1 MTAPNPYA
9 TTPQPAPQ
17 PPQQESSSSPLMRI
31 AIWFAIGALI
41 IGAIVCVVMVLVGTQ
56 GDLIG
61 RTIFTILLLV
71 AFAGATI
78 LDSHLAP
85 RRPTWL
91 VLASMGTWIIALL
104 LGAMMIWMPERSF
117 FFTPF
122 YRVWN
127 LLLIVGIMQLV
138 LLHARLYLKAL
149 RRYDTVFTRSVAIV
163 TMVLVVGLAV
173 MLIIPLAFGEWLYFA
188 DIYWRLTVALAI
200 LAAVGTAL
208 VPLVNLL
215 FAPKQPRP
223 AAYYPAP
230 AAPGYPGAAPVPAL
244 GPATAPGAVAPAPA
258 LAPSV
263 PHAAPVAPG
272 AAVAPAAPA
281 PEHPAP
287 AAQELLPWPTY
298 VDGVTPLPMLPD
310 GSPDWNAY
318 YTGYP
323 SPGAQVFLP
332 IEHAAGAAAAPA
344 SQPATEQYAA
354 PHADGNVNEQPLAP
368 QQPAVAPG
376 YEGYPPPPP
385 MPPRP

>member
-9 TTPQPAPQ
+9 MEPQPAAQ
-17 PPQQESSSSPLMRI
+17 PPQPGSSASPLMRI

-41 IGAIVCVVMVLVGTQ
+41 VGALVCVLMVLLGTQ

-61 RTIFTILLLV
+61 RTIFTIILLV
-71 AFAGATI
+71 AFAGVTI

-85 RRPTWL
+85 QRPTWL

-104 LGAMMIWMPERSF
+104 LGALMIWMPERNYF
-117 FFTPF
+117 GAF
-122 YRVWN
+122 YRVVN

-149 RRYDTVFTRSVAIV
+149 RRYDTMFTRCVAIV

-173 MLIIPLAFGEWLYFA
+173 LLIIPLAFGEWLPFA

-215 FAPKQPRP
+215 FAPKKPRP
-223 AAYYPAP
+223 AASYPAP
-230 AAPGYPGAAPVPAL
+230 M
-244 GPATAPGAVAPAPA
+244 APGA
-258 LAPSV
+258 PSH
-263 PHAAPVAPG
+263 HAAYPL
-272 AAVAPAAPA
+272 AAAPAAPA
-281 PEHPAP
+281 LAAPTAPAP
-287 AAQELLPWPTY
+287 APATQELLPWPTY
-298 VDGVTPLPMLPD
+298 VDGVTPLPMLAD

-318 YTGYP
+318 YTGFP

-332 IEHAAGAAAAPA
+332 AEPAAQVPPAPEAPPAAQA
-344 SQPATEQYAA
+344 QPYA
-354 PHADGNVNEQPLAP
+354 Q
-368 QQPAVAPG
+368 QQPTGTTG

-385 MPPRP
+385 MPPQH

>member
-9 TTPQPAPQ
+9 MTPQPEAQ
-17 PPQQESSSSPLMRI
+17 PPQQASSSSPLMRI

-41 IGAIVCVVMVLVGTQ
+41 VGAIVCVLMVLLGTQ

-78 LDSHLAP
+78 LDAHLAP
-85 RRPTWL
+85 QRPTWL

-104 LGAMMIWMPERSF
+104 LGATMVWMPERTF
-117 FFTPF
+117 FFSPF
-122 YRVWN
+122 YRVFN

-149 RRYDTVFTRSVAIV
+149 RRYDTVFTRCVAIV

-215 FAPKQPRP
+215 FAPKQPRLAAVYP
-223 AAYYPAP
+223 APMAP
-230 AAPGYPGAAPVPAL
+230 AAPGYPGA
-244 GPATAPGAVAPAPA
+244 PG
-258 LAPSV
+258 LAI
-263 PHAAPVAPG
+263 APVAAPT
-272 AAVAPAAPA
+272 AAPAAPA
-281 PEHPAP
+281 LAAPVLAAPALAAPVEPAPPVAAPAPAEP
-287 AAQELLPWPTY
+287 AAQELLPWPSY

-323 SPGAQVFLP
+323 SPGAQVFVPL
-332 IEHAAGAAAAPA
+332 EHAAPPAAP
-344 SQPATEQYAA
+344 EA
-354 PHADGNVNEQPLAP
+354 PAP
-368 QQPAVAPG
+368 QQAPEAQAFAPQPTSAPG

-385 MPPRP
+385 MPPQQ

>member
-9 TTPQPAPQ
+9 MEPQPAAQ
-17 PPQQESSSSPLMRI
+17 PPQPGSSASPLMRI

-41 IGAIVCVVMVLVGTQ
+41 VGALVCVLMVLLGTQ

-61 RTIFTILLLV
+61 RTIFTIILLV
-71 AFAGATI
+71 AFAGVTI

-85 RRPTWL
+85 QRPTWL

-104 LGAMMIWMPERSF
+104 LGALMIWMPERNYF
-117 FFTPF
+117 GAF
-122 YRVWN
+122 YRVVN

-149 RRYDTVFTRSVAIV
+149 RRYDTMFTRCVAIV

-173 MLIIPLAFGEWLYFA
+173 LLIIPLAFGEWLPFA

-223 AAYYPAP
+223 ALTYPGPMAPGYHAGHQLAPAP
-230 AAPGYPGAAPVPAL
+230 AAPALAAPVA
-244 GPATAPGAVAPAPA
+244 AAPAPA
-258 LAPSV
+258 T
-263 PHAAPVAPG
+263 
-272 AAVAPAAPA
+272 
-281 PEHPAP
+281 
-287 AAQELLPWPTY
+287 QELLPWPTY
-298 VDGVTPLPMLPD
+298 VDGVTPLPMLAD

-318 YTGYP
+318 YTGFP

-332 IEHAAGAAAAPA
+332 ADTAAQVPPAAEAP
-344 SQPATEQYAA
+344 PAPPTQT
-354 PHADGNVNEQPLAP
+354 QAP
-368 QQPAVAPG
+368 QPTAGPG

-385 MPPRP
+385 MPPQH

>member
-9 TTPQPAPQ
+9 MEPQPAAQ
-17 PPQQESSSSPLMRI
+17 PPQTGSSSSPLMRI

-41 IGAIVCVVMVLVGTQ
+41 VGALACVVMVLLGTQ

-71 AFAGATI
+71 AFAGVTI

-85 RRPTWL
+85 QRPTWL

-104 LGAMMIWMPERSF
+104 LGAVMIWMPSRSF
-117 FFTPF
+117 FGAL
-122 YRVWN
+122 YSVVN

-149 RRYDTVFTRSVAIV
+149 RRYDTLFTRCVAIV

-173 MLIIPLAFGEWLYFA
+173 LLIIPLAFGEWLPLA

-223 AAYYPAP
+223 ALTYPAP
-230 AAPGYPGAAPVPAL
+230 MVPGMPAYQSVPAL
-244 GPATAPGAVAPAPA
+244 AAGPVAPA
-258 LAPSV
+258 LA
-263 PHAAPVAPG
+263 APAVVAPG
-272 AAVAPAAPA
+272 APAT
-281 PEHPAP
+281 
-287 AAQELLPWPTY
+287 QELLPWPTY
-298 VDGVTPLPMLPD
+298 GDGVTPLPMLAD

-323 SPGAQVFLP
+323 SPGAQVFMP
-332 IEHAAGAAAAPA
+332 VEPAAPVPPVPEAAPA
-344 SQPATEQYAA
+344 SQS
-354 PHADGNVNEQPLAP
+354 AP
-368 QQPAVAPG
+368 QAQPYPPQPTPAPG
-376 YEGYPPPPP
+376 YDGYPPPPP
-385 MPPRP
+385 MPPQQ